1 MTLDEC
7 LSALIRDAAKLAIRD
22 EMPAI
27 LREHLAR
34 ADAMR
39 ELVRPAARDEPFSTR
54 AAASYAGVS
63 EPTIRAWAASGQLRT
78 VRAGRVIKVRRS
90 DLDAFLARSTPRDGD
105 VIDLSVRA
113 REILSSMRH
122 SND

>member
-1 MTLDEC
+1 MTLEEC
-7 LSALIRDAAKLAIRD
+7 LSVLVRDAATLAIRD
-22 EMPAI
+22 EMPAL
-27 LREHLAR
+27 LREYLAR

-39 ELVRPAARDEPFSTR
+39 ELVRPVTRDEPLSTR

-78 VRAGRVIKVRRS
+78 IRAGRVIKVRRS

-105 VIDLSVRA
+105 VIDLSARA
-113 REILSSMRH
+113 REILSAARH